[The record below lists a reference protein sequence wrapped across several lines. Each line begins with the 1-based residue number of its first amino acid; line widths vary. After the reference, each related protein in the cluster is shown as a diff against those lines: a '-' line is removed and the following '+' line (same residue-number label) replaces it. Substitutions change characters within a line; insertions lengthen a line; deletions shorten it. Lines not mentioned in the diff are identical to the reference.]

1 MVVDQADIW
10 VYIASYIYD
19 FNSLSS
25 YFCLHTFDCSATKF
39 EFGRRRVGGGELE
52 EGSWRRGVGRGG
64 GEMSCVQKWENW
76 VWAWE
81 LSCHLIRFSIAH
93 STIAQRVDTGTLLVV
108 WTDLSTPPD
117 AWRKMLLRVKPLW
130 DLNPLMRVRET
141 CIVYLTLS
149 LFTSNTS
156 VMSEVYQ
163 PCQTYVYSASS
174 MDLLYTQV
182 CDRRWEWP
190 GNETK
195 EHRASLCYGDQNT

>member
-39 EFGRRRVGGGELE
+39 EGVFG
-52 EGSWRRGVGRGG
+52 RRGVGGGG
-64 GEMSCVQKWENW
+64 GERSGVQTWENW

-81 LSCHLIRFSIAH
+81 LSCHLINSSFAH

-108 WTDLSTPPD
+108 WTDLPTPPD
-117 AWRKMLLRVKPLW
+117 AWRKMLLRAKPLW